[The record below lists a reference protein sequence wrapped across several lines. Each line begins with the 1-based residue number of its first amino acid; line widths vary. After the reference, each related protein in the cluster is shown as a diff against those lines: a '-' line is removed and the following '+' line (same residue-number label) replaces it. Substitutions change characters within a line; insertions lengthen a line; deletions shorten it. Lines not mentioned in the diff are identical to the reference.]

1 MSVSILRSR
10 EPANKYREYAVL
22 LVLLQ
27 CVLLAKLMGSGVIAF
42 TVAAIALLSLAF
54 VVGPK
59 AYPSRM
65 DYWAVGITVLFI
77 IKYRYAPHVFHVND
91 GFLYS
96 ELSHELTCA
105 CLAMQLLVLTTLPKT
120 ERLPHWYPALPGL
133 AIVFLGDVQATL
145 FERNLYRVG
154 VAIVVAMLMV
164 LASGSR
170 KSIQSK
176 PLPAPS
182 WLKWILCAVPILF
195 GLLAGATAAGLLEK
209 NEDRIEQLLAD
220 YLEGPHRNAEAG
232 FSGEA
237 SLNSISSWS
246 QRDAKR
252 VAVRVEG
259 ISKQTYLKGC
269 AFSTFHQNKWRVEV
283 PTRRLASSVGERF
296 SPYFEGDAV
305 GFDLDD
311 NPDEGAEIIVEVW
324 PERNEGGRFFFLPEN
339 STALI
344 TSPGEYSQSA
354 GGHVIRGLEFEE
366 RQYAVL
372 QAAEVQPQFLTPEL
386 REQWLQLPRPLDS
399 RVADFGE
406 EVFAG
411 CKSPSEKIVAVQ
423 KNFHNNFEY
432 QLGVRIPFRED
443 RLGYF
448 LENRL
453 PAHCEYFAT
462 ATAIL
467 LRREGIPTRFVTGY
481 VAGEKNELTGYWI
494 ARRRDAHAWVEAYDD
509 NLQQWVLVESTPGG
523 GVPQER
529 TTGQLDASW
538 QASRTYFQ
546 HAVVWFSQ
554 LSFHSVLMYGRW
566 LLGALAVVGLGLWLV
581 RSQRLNFRRTSGEET
596 LSHERQML
604 LAERCAFDKL
614 VQSRG
619 LERQGHETVSQFA
632 ERILTELP
640 DAWGTRAA
648 AWYHEYANVRFC
660 TASDDEIE
668 SLQTGRLELEKLL
681 FKATGP

>member
-10 EPANKYREYAVL
+10 EPANRHRVFAVL

-27 CVLLAKLMGSGVIAF
+27 CVLLIKLMGSVVFAF
-42 TVAAIALLSLAF
+42 AAAAIAILSLAF
-54 VVGPK
+54 IIGPN

-65 DYWAVGITVLFI
+65 DYCAVGITVLFL

-91 GFLYS
+91 AFLYS

-105 CLAMQLLVLTTLPKT
+105 CLAMQLIVLATLPKA

-154 VAIVVAMLMV
+154 VAIVIAMLMV
-164 LASGSR
+164 LAGGSR
-170 KSIQSK
+170 KAIQSK
-176 PLPAPS
+176 PLPAPFR
-182 WLKWILCAVPILF
+182 LKWILCALPILF

-209 NEDRIEQLLAD
+209 NEDRIEQLLAE
-220 YLEGPHRNAEAG
+220 YLEGPKRNAEAG

-269 AFSTFHQNKWRVEV
+269 AFNSFQQNKWRVEV

-296 SPYFEGDAV
+296 SPYLEGNAV

-311 NPDEGAEIIVEVW
+311 IPDDGAESIVEIW
-324 PERNEGGRFFFLPEN
+324 PEPNEGGRFFFLPEN

-366 RQYAVL
+366 GQYAVL

-386 REQWLQLPRPLDS
+386 REQWLKLPRPLDS
-399 RVADFGE
+399 RVADFGD

-411 CKSPSEKIVAVQ
+411 CKSPSEKVVAVQ
-423 KNFHNNFEY
+423 NFFHNNFEY

-481 VAGEKNELTGYWI
+481 VAGEKNELTGDWI
-494 ARRRDAHAWVEAYDD
+494 ARHRDAHAWVEAYDD
-509 NLQQWVLVESTPGG
+509 DLQRWVLVESTPGG

-538 QASRTYFQ
+538 QASRRFFQ
-546 HAVVWFSQ
+546 HAVVWFRQ
-554 LSFHSVLMYGRW
+554 LSFDEALIYGRW
-566 LLGALAVVGLGLWLV
+566 LMAMAAVFGLGYWLI
-581 RSQRLNFRRTSGEET
+581 RSQRFSSGRTGAGET
-596 LSHERQML
+596 LSRERQML
-604 LAERCAFDKL
+604 LAERRAFDKL

-632 ERILTELP
+632 ERILAELP
-640 DAWGTRAA
+640 DDWGTRAA
-648 AWYHEYANVRFC
+648 AWYHQYARVRFRP
-660 TASDDEIE
+660 ASHDEIE
-668 SLQTGRLELEKLL
+668 SLQTGRLELASLP
-681 FKATGP
+681 TRTVQP